1 MEIGHNSGDHPV
13 VARLQGVLTDL
24 FPGSTRRV
32 EMSARTVGEMIDEL
46 DRRWPGM
53 ADRIRDTRPA
63 IRKHMNVFVEG
74 ERAKLD
80 TEIPRGAEVFI
91 ITAISGG

>member
-1 MEIGHNSGDHPV
+1 MPGEGNPV
-13 VARLQGVLTDL
+13 TVRLQGVMIDL

-32 EMSARTVGEMIDEL
+32 EMQATTVAEMIDEL

-53 ADRIRDTRPA
+53 GDRIRDTRPA

-74 ERAKLD
+74 ERAKLA
-80 TEIPRGAEVFI
+80 TKLPRGTEVFVF
-91 ITAISGG
+91 TAISGG